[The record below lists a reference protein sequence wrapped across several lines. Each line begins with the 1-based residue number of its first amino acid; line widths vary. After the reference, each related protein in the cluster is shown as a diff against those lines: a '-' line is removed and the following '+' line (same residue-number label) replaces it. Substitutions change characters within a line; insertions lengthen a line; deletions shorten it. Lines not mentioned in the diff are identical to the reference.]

1 MASARSRTG
10 GFNRT
15 TLNARQRVRRSVT
28 QAAAAS
34 ALAAAVEQ
42 ATTRPPA
49 VPLSRQPLRHEQTVD
64 WAGMAAEFIAA
75 RTALV
80 AAWQHV
86 RAQQARRLV
95 EQVRKA
101 RSLDDLTRIVA
112 PVVGGDVIGEAMAA
126 LANFG
131 ARSAVR
137 EAQAQAVTISTPA
150 QAELAELVQD
160 RAAVTATTLARG
172 LTEAATR
179 EAVRVAGGPLSK
191 TTIADQVDQHLT
203 GLSDAFLDEQLGG
216 ALQSAL
222 NQGRFAAMTGYPAGT
237 VFVSSELLDTNT
249 CPACR
254 AVDGHGFASL
264 DDARLA
270 YPVAGYMDC
279 YGRWRCR
286 GTLVA
291 VAPSEAPAS
300 VQ

>member
-15 TLNARQRVRRSVT
+15 TITGRQRVRRSVT

-34 ALAAAVEQ
+34 ALAAAVEH

-49 VPLSRQPLRHEQTVD
+49 VPLSRQPLPHERIVD
-64 WAGMAAEFIAA
+64 WAAMAAEFIAA

-86 RAQQARRLV
+86 RTQQARRLV

-101 RSLDDLTRIVA
+101 RSLGDLATLTA
-112 PVVGGDVIGEAMAA
+112 PVAGGDVIAEAMVA
-126 LANFG
+126 LADFG

-137 EAQAQAVTISTPA
+137 EAQAQAVTIPTPA
-150 QAELAELVQD
+150 TGELATVVQD
-160 RAAVTATTLARG
+160 RAAVTAVTVAHG
-172 LTEAATR
+172 LTEAASR
-179 EAVRVAGGPLSK
+179 EAVRVAGGPLSQA
-191 TTIADQVDQHLT
+191 TIADQVDQHLT
-203 GLSDAFLDEQLGG
+203 GLSDAFLEEQLGG

-222 NQGRFAAMTGYPAGT
+222 NHGRFAAMDGYPDGT
-237 VFVSSELLDTNT
+237 VFTASELLDTNT
-249 CPACR
+249 CAACR
-254 AVDGHGFASL
+254 EVDGHAFASL

-279 YGRWRCR
+279 DGRWRCR

-300 VQ
+300 VR